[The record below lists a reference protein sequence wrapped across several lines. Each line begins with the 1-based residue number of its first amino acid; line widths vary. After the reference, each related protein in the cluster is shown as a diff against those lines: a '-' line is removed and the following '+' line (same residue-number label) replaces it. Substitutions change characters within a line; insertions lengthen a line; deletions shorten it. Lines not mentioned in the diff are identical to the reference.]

1 MRDLGK
7 KLVVFLF
14 LELVYPN
21 IFYILLVPEIYLVP
35 IYVIYLILS
44 YVIKLADALV
54 RSLTKE
60 RSSSKIFNFLILLL
74 FLLAPFFLIGA
85 YFENILFISSF
96 IPVWDNII
104 VSYIGFFLYLSGGI
118 FSVIARAQLGRF
130 GTAELITEEDH
141 QLFTQGAYRHV
152 RNPMYAGSLVA
163 IVGFGLIFRSL
174 IILCITFVL
183 YFLGLRMRIIEE
195 ERVLK
200 EKFGEEFEE
209 YKKRTKRLIPSI
221 Y

>member
-21 IFYILLVPEIYLVP
+21 IFYILFLPELYSLP
-35 IYVIYLILS
+35 IYVIYLIMS
-44 YVIKLADALV
+44 YVIKLADTLV

-60 RSSSKIFNFLILLL
+60 KSSSKIFNFLILVL
-74 FLLAPFFLIGA
+74 FLSSPIFLIGA
-85 YFENILFISSF
+85 YFENLLFISSF
-96 IPVWDNII
+96 VPLWDTMI
-104 VSYIGFFLYLSGGI
+104 VCYIGFFLYLSGGLFTI
-118 FSVIARAQLGRF
+118 IARTQLGRF

-141 QLFTQGAYRHV
+141 QLFTQGAYRYV
-152 RNPMYAGSLVA
+152 RNPMYAGSLIAV
-163 IVGFGLIFRSL
+163 VGFGLIFRCL
-174 IILCITFVL
+174 IILFIVFVL

-195 ERVLK
+195 ERVLA
-200 EKFGEEFEE
+200 EKFGVEYEE
-209 YKKRTKRLIPSI
+209 YKKSTKRLIPYI

>member
-85 YFENILFISSF
+85 YFENILIISSF